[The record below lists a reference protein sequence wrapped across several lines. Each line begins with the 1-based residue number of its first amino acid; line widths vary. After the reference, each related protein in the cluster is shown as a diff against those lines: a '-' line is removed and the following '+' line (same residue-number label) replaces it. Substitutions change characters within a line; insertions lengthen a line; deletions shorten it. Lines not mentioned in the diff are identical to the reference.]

1 MSFND
6 EQLKLLTERFKA
18 VGVDRRTVFKM
29 AAAAAVAG
37 APAFGPRKSTVFAQT
52 EAGPDQTF
60 YSYELVSDPVSFDWN
75 LNLYCGAE
83 TETNAGL
90 LTFDADLNAVAD
102 WAETWAPNEDASV
115 WTFNIRKD
123 NTGWTDG
130 KPVTAGDF
138 VWSWARQLAPEN
150 GAAYA
155 GFLFDVKNAEKF
167 NTSTANPDGTHTD
180 AEGNPV
186 TPEDLGLKAIDDWTL
201 EVTCEGPRAYFP
213 QVVAYQAAV
222 PAPRWEVE
230 KHGADVWASGE
241 VPLVSNGPFKLD
253 NWEHDVLIECS
264 KNESYWNAANI
275 SIQKLMVPITPGG
288 TEVLAF
294 EEGKGNQ
301 QLDWVSIGADNLERF
316 TTDPELSKNVK
327 KYVYPGI
334 WMLVPSNGLAP
345 FTNDE
350 VGLKVRK
357 SLTHAIDRARLVE
370 LTKGM
375 VIEAYCMVPIGVYG
389 FLDDAEFAETLK
401 FDKDLALGELVGTP
415 FEGGQGWPEIT
426 MNMRGG
432 EEVYNSNLMANDI
445 VAQLKETLGMD
456 VKIQVWPEASWR
468 PELFKNEWQLTWIR
482 WWTDYPDPNN
492 SYGDMYYS
500 KKNSGKRQS
509 WSNAEFDDLVEK
521 GKSVPDPVARLDV
534 YRQAERVIQGDVG
547 YIPVVYRQD
556 TYAFKPWVKNVAVNK
571 QGFTVPYGNIYTR
584 MSSQVKIEGRPAE

>member
-1 MSFND
+1 MSGRD
-6 EQLKLLTERFKA
+6 EQLRLLMDRYKA
-18 VGVDRRTVFKM
+18 VGVDRRTVLKI
-29 AAAAAVAG
+29 AAAATLAG
-37 APAFGPRKSTVFAQT
+37 APAFAPRKSTIMAQ
-52 EAGPDQTF
+52 EMGGDDVF

-75 LNLYCGAE
+75 LNLYCGSE
-83 TETNAGL
+83 TEVNAGL

-102 WAETWAPNEDASV
+102 WAESWAPNEDASV

-123 NTGWTDG
+123 NKGWTDG
-130 KPVTAGDF
+130 TAVTAGDF
-138 VWSWARQLAPEN
+138 IWSWARQLAPEN

-155 GFLFDVKNAEKF
+155 GFLFDIKNAEKF

-180 AEGNPV
+180 ADGNPV
-186 TPEDLGLKAIDDWTL
+186 TPEDLGLKAIDDFTL

-230 KHGADVWASGE
+230 KHGADVWASGD

-253 NWEHDVLIECS
+253 NWEHDVLVECS
-264 KNESYWNAANI
+264 VNENYWNAENI
-275 SIQKLMVPITPGG
+275 NIKKLIVPITPGG

-316 TTDPELSKNVK
+316 TTDPELSKEVK

-334 WMLVPSNGLAP
+334 WMLVPSNGKDP

-350 VGLKVRK
+350 VGLKVRR
-357 SLTHAIDRARLVE
+357 SLTHAIDRSRLVT

-389 FLDDAEFAETLK
+389 FLDDAEFAENLK
-401 FDKDLALGELVGTP
+401 FDKDMALAELVGTP
-415 FEGGQGWPEIT
+415 YEGGQNWPPIT
-426 MNMRGG
+426 MHMRGG

-456 VKIQVWPEASWR
+456 IEIQVWPEASWR
-468 PELFKNEWQLTWIR
+468 PELFKNEWQLVWIR

-500 KKNSGKRQS
+500 KKSSGKRQS
-509 WSNAEFDDLVEK
+509 WSNEEFDNLVDQ

-534 YRQAERVIQGDVG
+534 YRQAERLIQSEVG

-556 TYAFKPWVKNVAVNK
+556 TYAFKPWVTNVAVNK
-571 QGFTVPYGNIYTR
+571 QGFTVPLGNIYTR
-584 MSSQVKIEGRPAE
+584 MSSVVKIEGRPAE